1 METRP
6 NIIEILSCDNTIK
19 VFDIGA
25 NNIKLLLIDYLV
37 KAPINIMASLNPD
50 RYFFVFRRQQFQH
63 LTVTFRIETI
73 IGN

>member
-6 NIIEILSCDNTIK
+6 NIIEILGCDNTIK

-25 NNIKLLLIDYLV
+25 NNIKLFQIDYLV

-50 RYFFVFRRQQFQH
+50 RYLFVFRRQQFQH
-63 LTVTFRIETI
+63 LSVTFRIETI